1 MHVAMATIRAARLR
15 DQVRACAGQV
25 VWAIVSSGIS
35 ERHVH
40 FRRHRNLE
48 LPEGLEHVDLMGSA
62 GQLASPLKDWEAH
75 GTMIAGI
82 VAGEVLRGE
91 GSLHTGQPLPSQSS
105 GAKAKGKSPIGE
117 SLPELSGVAPSCR
130 LLSVKVL
137 GDNGQGDE
145 STILESLRR
154 LQAMNDFGRVQRV
167 HGVLFALGGE
177 FDSSIYPCGMSPLCV
192 EIDRMVRMGIC
203 VVVAAG
209 NEGFSEAHEAGD
221 RPTLRLG
228 SIDDPGNAALAI
240 TVGSTHREIPET
252 AGVSYFSS
260 KGPTRDGRLKP
271 DLVAPG
277 ERIVCCY
284 PNESARGVAP
294 TSGYTES
301 SGTSFSAA
309 MVAGAAAA
317 LQGAFPGLIGKPSE
331 VKRILL
337 DSALDLGRDRNFQGR
352 GLLNLE
358 AAFDLA
364 KSLFGPAAPKTRPA
378 RGSSTATPRP
388 AKQLTASGPAAKRK
402 VVRLM
407 CSYAHPDLT
416 LWEELQKHLAGLKRQ
431 GLIETW
437 YDKDISAGAEW
448 GMAIEQR
455 LAESDIFIL
464 LVSSYFLNSEY
475 CWEVEMKRALKR
487 HEVGAA
493 VVIPV
498 IARPCDWGNAPFAK
512 LEAVPRKGKVPVT
525 SFGDQHEAWS
535 EVTKAVRAVVERLVE
550 R

>member
-1 MHVAMATIRAARLR
+1 MATIRAARLK
-15 DQVRACAGQV
+15 DQVRELAGQV

-40 FRRHRNLE
+40 FRRHRNLD
-48 LPEGLEHVDLMGSA
+48 LPAGLEHIDLTAAAAQG
-62 GQLASPLKDWEAH
+62 ASPLKDWDSH

-91 GSLHTGQPLPSQSS
+91 GTLENGLPLPPQLG
-105 GAKAKGKSPIGE
+105 GARRKAKSSPIRE
-117 SLPELSGVAPSCR
+117 PLPDLSGVAPPCR

-137 GDNGQGDE
+137 GPDGQSDDA
-145 STILESLRR
+145 TILEGLRR
-154 LQAMNDFGRVQRV
+154 LQAMNDFGRVHRV

-209 NEGFSEAHEAGD
+209 NEGFIEAHGGD
-221 RPTLRLG
+221 ERPSLRLG
-228 SIDDPGNAALAI
+228 SIDDPGNAELAI

-271 DLVAPG
+271 DIVAPG
-277 ERIVCCY
+277 ERIVCCC
-284 PNESARGVAP
+284 PNESAKRTAP
-294 TSGYTES
+294 TSGYTQS

-317 LQGAFPGLIGKPSE
+317 LQGAFPGLIGRPLE

-337 DSALDLGRDRNFQGR
+337 DSALDLKRDQNFQGR

-358 AAFDLA
+358 AAFDMA
-364 KSLFGPAAPKTRPA
+364 RSRFGPIAAPQPQTAHRDTIAVA
-378 RGSSTATPRP
+378 RHAARADQGERP
-388 AKQLTASGPAAKRK
+388 AKRI

-407 CSYAHPDLT
+407 CSYAHADLT

-431 GLIETW
+431 GLLETW
-437 YDKDISAGAEW
+437 YDQEIDAGSEW
-448 GMAIEQR
+448 EKAIKQR
-455 LAESDIFIL
+455 LEDSDVFIML
-464 LVSSYFLNSEY
+464 ISSHFLASDY
-475 CWEVEMKRALKR
+475 CWSTEMTRALER
-487 HEVGAA
+487 HNEDAA

-498 IARPCDWGNAPFAK
+498 IARPCDWEAAPFAK
-512 LEAVPRKGKVPVT
+512 LEAVPRKGKLPVT
-525 SFGDQHEAWS
+525 SFDDQHEAWS
-535 EVTKAVRAVVERLVE
+535 EVTKKVRAVVERLVE
-550 R
+550 EGR